1 MIFNRERR
9 LLSLSN
15 VRIEFTSTLTSE
27 DENRVAPAI
36 LSSVA
41 RLLELLPIA
50 YSLQIQ
56 TSDGE
61 LYQYS
66 THERSR
72 PTPIDDP
79 RFKAGR
85 DN

>member
-1 MIFNRERR
+1 
-9 LLSLSN
+9 
-15 VRIEFTSTLTSE
+15 VRIQFTSTLTPE

-61 LYQYS
+61 LYQHN
-66 THERSR
+66 TQDRPR
-72 PTPIDDP
+72 PTPIDEP
-79 RFKAGR
+79 RSKLGR